1 MICPACWKQT
11 AFAIVCLLAT
21 AAPSGAQRPHFY
33 TYNSE
38 NGLASPEPDQVF
50 ISSSGELWVDY
61 SCCEHISRFDGVNW
75 THYPLDKLGLPS
87 QLNFLA
93 ENEQG
98 GWWTLPPWLV
108 CFTPEG
114 VWEKYSIPNGSA
126 ASWDPRANEPIGLD
140 SALYEFRFNPS
151 ARVFVPS
158 KEPIYT
164 LKSGEIFLTMNYTED
179 GFPYLHFTHSS
190 NFGHYIRFGSG
201 FQDSLKYPYPFFL
214 RVLANGSPGG
224 FFFQDGRL
232 GWYEAGESTP
242 VSLLM
247 PNGREAQ
254 AVSRVDIRKRQVGAA
269 KEERP
274 FGLIVKDPDTEN
286 LLLGMVDEDRKLRI
300 LLDHVPD
307 NYMPAFTQDGEG
319 AWWFSTSSGVMR
331 ANPFLL
337 TFSETYPDMVYGL
350 HAIGEDEDGRIWMG
364 GYHGQ
369 GGFSVFDGKALRRVK
384 LEGETTRVLP
394 GSYRSPSG
402 SLYFLTERLQNSLV
416 AVQNGRIESRPGQ
429 ERLIGYYFC
438 PLSSGEVAIGHT
450 EIGLCI
456 AEESDGVLVSK
467 QIIGKERGMLLDN
480 VLTIAE
486 DRAGR
491 LWLGRTAQG
500 LALYDPARDAA
511 VTWLR
516 SIEDTT
522 TLGALSLL
530 IDERGGLWIGAH
542 NGLHYLPDAHL
553 FDYHKDNPFQRA
565 QRIELPGAPR
575 DVIHFL
581 AETEK
586 YIAVGSERGVYFY
599 DKKYSGVRPRIFS
612 LIYGKDIDGGSS
624 EQNAVLLDSK
634 GFLWVG
640 AQRGATRID
649 LNKLSFDTSETSI
662 SLSSFLAGGEET
674 LLPDGRIGKIPANKR
689 NIEFSFLPS
698 GNPLLKDDLYYDVR
712 IINEKGEALFQR
724 LLIRDKTL
732 EMGYLPYGKHTLHIR
747 AYKHNVLSGEAEW
760 PFSVP
765 RILPENPWF
774 WGLIAALTL
783 TIPFLWYLHRKQRQQ
798 LVLKHQVAAE
808 KARRKQDELQLQ
820 ALSNF
825 FNPHFINNALHW
837 VQSRYRKDPD
847 TRLIID
853 KLASNVDILY
863 RNTQGRKAYHSLEQE
878 LEVVKNYLSIQQV
891 RFGDSLQVALS
902 IPEDKES
909 LWEFNIPA
917 MLLQI
922 HVENAVE
929 KGIRNWGDGKGR
941 LSFSVQLSEGAC
953 QVVIEDDGKGRPLL
967 PPREPENGRSSS
979 TAVMSM
985 LIELLNTY
993 NTEPIS
999 VRFEDRIFHAP
1010 EKGPHGTRVI
1020 IHLPKRY
1027 RYEFS

>member
-1 MICPACWKQT
+1 MIGPARWKQT
-11 AFAIVCLLAT
+11 AFAIACLLVL
-21 AAPSGAQRPHFY
+21 AAPSGAQRPY
-33 TYNSE
+33 LLTYSNE
-38 NGLASPEPDQVF
+38 NGLASPEPAQVF
-50 ISSSGELWVDY
+50 ISRKGELWVGY

-75 THYPLDKLGLPS
+75 THYPLGQLGLPS
-87 QLNFLA
+87 QLSFLA

-98 GWWTLPPWLV
+98 DWWTLPPWLV

-114 VWEKYSIPNGSA
+114 VWEKYSIPNVSA
-126 ASWDPRANEPIGLD
+126 TSWDPRTNEPIGMD
-140 SALYEFRFNPS
+140 SALYEFRFDPS
-151 ARVFVPS
+151 ARAFVPS
-158 KEPIYT
+158 QAPVYS
-164 LKSGEIFLTMNYTED
+164 LKSGEIFLNMNYTED
-179 GFPYLHFTHSS
+179 GFPYLSFTRPSD
-190 NFGHYIRFGSG
+190 FGHYIRFGPG
-201 FQDSLKYPYPFFL
+201 FQDSLEYPHPFFL
-214 RVLANGSPGG
+214 PRVLANGRPGG
-224 FFFQDGRL
+224 FFFQNGRL
-232 GWYEAGESTP
+232 GWYEAGESKL

-337 TFSETYPDMVYGL
+337 TFSETHPNMVYGL
-350 HAIGEDEDGRIWMG
+350 HAIGEDEEGRIWMG

-369 GGFSVFDGKALRRVK
+369 GGFSVFDGKALRRAP
-384 LEGETTRVLP
+384 LEGEPTRVLP

-402 SLYFLTERLQNSLV
+402 SLYFLTEHLQNSLV

-438 PLSSGEVAIGHT
+438 PLSSGEVAIGLT
-450 EIGLCI
+450 GVGLCI
-456 AEESDGVLVSK
+456 AAERNGLLVSQ
-467 QIIGKERGMLLDN
+467 QIIGKDRGMLLDN

-486 DRAGR
+486 DRGGR

-516 SIEDTT
+516 SIEDTA

-553 FDYHKDNPFQRA
+553 FDYQKDNPFQRA

-575 DVIHFL
+575 EIIHFL
-581 AETEK
+581 ANTEK
-586 YIAVGSERGVYFY
+586 YIVAGSQTGVYFY
-599 DKKYSGVRPRIFS
+599 DKNYRGARPRIFS

-624 EQNAVLLDSK
+624 EQNAVLVDSK

-649 LNKLSFDTSETSI
+649 LGKLRFDTSETRI
-662 SLSSFLAGGEET
+662 SLGSFFAGGEET
-674 LLPDGRIGKIPANKR
+674 LRPDGRIGKIPINKR
-689 NIEFSFLPS
+689 NMKFSFLPS
-698 GNPLLKDDLYYDVR
+698 GNPFLKDDLYYDVS
-712 IINEKGEALFQR
+712 IVNDKEETLFQR
-724 LLIRDKTL
+724 LSTRKKTL
-732 EMGYLPYGKHTLHIR
+732 EMYLPYGNYTLRIK

-760 PFSVP
+760 SFTVP
-765 RILPENPWF
+765 RMLQENLWF
-774 WGLIAALTL
+774 WAFIASLALA
-783 TIPFLWYLHRKQRQQ
+783 IPFLWYLHRKQRQQ
-798 LVLKHQVAAE
+798 LVLKHQIAAE
-808 KARRKQDELQLQ
+808 KARREQDGLRMQ

-853 KLASNVDILY
+853 NLASNVNILHS
-863 RNTQGRKAYHSLEQE
+863 NTEQGKAYHSLKQE
-878 LEVVKNYLSIQQV
+878 LEVVENYLSIQQV

-902 IPEDKES
+902 TPDDKDA
-909 LWEFNIPA
+909 LAAFNIPA

-929 KGIRNWGDGKGR
+929 KGIRNWGDGSGR
-941 LSFSVQLSEGAC
+941 LSFSVRLSEDAC
-953 QVVIEDDGKGRPLL
+953 RIEIEDNGKGRRPS
-967 PPREPENGRSSS
+967 PDVETENGQNGS
-979 TAVMSM
+979 TAVMGA
-985 LIELLNTY
+985 LIKLLNAY
-993 NTEPIS
+993 NDDPIT
-999 VRFEDRIFHAP
+999 VRFEDRIFHTP
-1010 EKGPHGTRVI
+1010 ETGSHGTRVI